1 MKTIKKYWAVIIG
14 GILTLF
20 AIIIAIFNKHEKK
33 QVSKIEEKI
42 DDNKSKID
50 QLQGKTDVIET
61 QRTQVKEELDDL
73 DLELELDLDLEEL
86 DDLDLELELE
96 EELDDFA
103 PPRNDSPCSSNAIE
117 NE

>member
-1 MKTIKKYWAVIIG
+1 MKTIKKYWAIIIG

-73 DLELELDLDLEEL
+73 VDQIKQTKDAKKNIQPTTPKSVVDAKENILNKTKK
-86 DDLDLELELE
+86 
-96 EELDDFA
+96 
-103 PPRNDSPCSSNAIE
+103 RNKK
-117 NE
+117 

>member
-20 AIIIAIFNKHEKK
+20 AIIIAIFKKHEKK

-73 DLELELDLDLEEL
+73 VDQIKQTKDAKKNIQPTTPKSVVDAKENILNKTKK
-86 DDLDLELELE
+86 
-96 EELDDFA
+96 
-103 PPRNDSPCSSNAIE
+103 RNKK
-117 NE
+117 

>member
-1 MKTIKKYWAVIIG
+1 MKTIKKYWAAIIG

-73 DLELELDLDLEEL
+73 VDQIKQTKDAKKNIQPTTPKSVVDAKENILNKTKK
-86 DDLDLELELE
+86 
-96 EELDDFA
+96 
-103 PPRNDSPCSSNAIE
+103 RNKK
-117 NE
+117 

>member
-1 MKTIKKYWAVIIG
+1 MKTIKKYWAAIIG
-14 GILTLF
+14 RILTLF

-73 DLELELDLDLEEL
+73 VDQIKQTKDAKKNIQPTTPKSVVDAKENILNKTKK
-86 DDLDLELELE
+86 
-96 EELDDFA
+96 
-103 PPRNDSPCSSNAIE
+103 RNKK
-117 NE
+117 

>member
-61 QRTQVKEELDDL
+61 QRTQVKDELDDL
-73 DLELELDLDLEEL
+73 VDQITQTKDAKKNIQPTTPKSVVDAKENILNKTKK
-86 DDLDLELELE
+86 
-96 EELDDFA
+96 
-103 PPRNDSPCSSNAIE
+103 RNKK
-117 NE
+117 

>member
-1 MKTIKKYWAVIIG
+1 MKTIKKYWAIIIG

-73 DLELELDLDLEEL
+73 VDQIKQTRDAKKNIQPTTPKSVVDAKENILNKTKK
-86 DDLDLELELE
+86 
-96 EELDDFA
+96 
-103 PPRNDSPCSSNAIE
+103 RNKK
-117 NE
+117 

>member
-20 AIIIAIFNKHEKK
+20 AIIIAIFKKHEKK

-50 QLQGKTDVIET
+50 QLQGKTAVIET

-73 DLELELDLDLEEL
+73 VDQITQTKDAKKNIQPITPKSVVDAKENILNKTKK
-86 DDLDLELELE
+86 
-96 EELDDFA
+96 
-103 PPRNDSPCSSNAIE
+103 RNKK
-117 NE
+117 

>member
-73 DLELELDLDLEEL
+73 VDQIKQTKDAKKNIQPTTPKSVVDAKENILNKTKK
-86 DDLDLELELE
+86 
-96 EELDDFA
+96 
-103 PPRNDSPCSSNAIE
+103 RNKK
-117 NE
+117 

>member
-14 GILTLF
+14 GILSFF
-20 AIIIAIFNKHEKK
+20 AIIIAIFNKHKKK

-73 DLELELDLDLEEL
+73 VDQIKQTKDAKKNIQSTTPKSVVDAKENILNKTKK
-86 DDLDLELELE
+86 
-96 EELDDFA
+96 
-103 PPRNDSPCSSNAIE
+103 RNKK
-117 NE
+117 

>member
-1 MKTIKKYWAVIIG
+1 MKTIKKYWAIIIG

-73 DLELELDLDLEEL
+73 VDQIKQTKDAKKNIQSTTPKSVVDAKENILNKTKK
-86 DDLDLELELE
+86 
-96 EELDDFA
+96 
-103 PPRNDSPCSSNAIE
+103 RNKK
-117 NE
+117 

>member
-20 AIIIAIFNKHEKK
+20 AIIIAIFKKHEKK

-50 QLQGKTDVIET
+50 QLQGKTAVIET

-73 DLELELDLDLEEL
+73 VDQITQTKDAKKNIQPITPKSVVDAKENILSKTKK
-86 DDLDLELELE
+86 
-96 EELDDFA
+96 
-103 PPRNDSPCSSNAIE
+103 RNKK
-117 NE
+117 

>member
-1 MKTIKKYWAVIIG
+1 MKTIKKYWAAIIG

-73 DLELELDLDLEEL
+73 VDQIKQTKDAKKNIHPTTPKSVVDAKENILNKTKK
-86 DDLDLELELE
+86 
-96 EELDDFA
+96 
-103 PPRNDSPCSSNAIE
+103 RNKK
-117 NE
+117 

>member
-1 MKTIKKYWAVIIG
+1 MKTIKKYWAAIIG
-14 GILTLF
+14 GILALF
-20 AIIIAIFNKHEKK
+20 AIIIAIFKKHEKK

-73 DLELELDLDLEEL
+73 VDQIKQTKDAKKNIQPTTPKSVVDAKENILNKTKK
-86 DDLDLELELE
+86 
-96 EELDDFA
+96 
-103 PPRNDSPCSSNAIE
+103 RNKK
-117 NE
+117 

>member
-1 MKTIKKYWAVIIG
+1 MKTIKKYWAVIFG
-14 GILTLF
+14 GILSFFALNF
-20 AIIIAIFNKHEKK
+20 AILKKYKKK

-73 DLELELDLDLEEL
+73 VDQIKQTKDAKKNIQPTTPKSVVDAKENILNKTKK
-86 DDLDLELELE
+86 
-96 EELDDFA
+96 
-103 PPRNDSPCSSNAIE
+103 RNKK
-117 NE
+117 

>member
-1 MKTIKKYWAVIIG
+1 MKTIKKYWAAIIG

-42 DDNKSKID
+42 DNNKSKID

-73 DLELELDLDLEEL
+73 VDQIKQTKDAKKNIQPTTPKSVVDAKENILNKTKK
-86 DDLDLELELE
+86 
-96 EELDDFA
+96 
-103 PPRNDSPCSSNAIE
+103 RNKK
-117 NE
+117 